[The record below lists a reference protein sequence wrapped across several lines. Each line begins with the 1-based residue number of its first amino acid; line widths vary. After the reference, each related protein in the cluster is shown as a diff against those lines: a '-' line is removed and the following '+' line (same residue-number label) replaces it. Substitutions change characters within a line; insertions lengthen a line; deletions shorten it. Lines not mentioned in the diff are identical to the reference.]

1 MTQENQVYEILSD
14 LTGEQLTGKPDQ
26 ELFNSGLM
34 DSMAT
39 VQLVMELDDKLN
51 VNIPISEFERTQWD
65 TPAKIMKQVAAL
77 Q

>member
-1 MTQENQVYEILSD
+1 MKNEQEVYAILAD
-14 LTGEQLTGKPDQ
+14 LTGEQLNDKPDQ

-39 VQLVMELDDKLN
+39 VQLVMELEEKLN
-51 VNIPISEFERTQWD
+51 VNIPISEFERSEWD
-65 TPAKIMKQVAAL
+65 TPVKIMTQVAAL